1 MFKEH
6 INLILPDE
14 EKAILKAEFDQLE
27 TIEQKY
33 IFWKERFD
41 YDYSFKDRLDGYS
54 ISDFLIIPK
63 DTTETLELNKRAYSD
78 NYQEN
83 SNSDYSPTKKKSDF
97 IESMQNSKDKQT
109 RIDYEIKEI
118 DEFIFRSKYPVQNS
132 NGMFGRNHIR
142 RIDPIFFEGYE
153 DYLLEKKDFDWGEK
167 LMHVNSIATKL
178 LGIEWAKYRDFVKN
192 YLKPEKKQN
201 DLKLNGEQKFLVLH
215 YLEFGKEIEKNTK
228 RSKLFEFFIDEL
240 SFNSIRPM
248 FSDIT
253 QFETEDNLNTVIDLF
268 RLLNLNSLA
277 REIEEKLPKKNK
289 AK

>member
-1 MFKEH
+1 MFKEYS
-6 INLILPDE
+6 NLILPDE

-27 TIEQKY
+27 TIDQKY
-33 IFWKERFD
+33 KFWEERFD
-41 YDYSFKDRLDGYS
+41 YDYSFKDRLDQYS

-63 DTTETLELNKRAYSD
+63 DTTETKELNKRAFTDCHLAD
-78 NYQEN
+78 NIEN
-83 SNSDYSPTKKKSDF
+83 SPAKSKADF
-97 IESMQNSKDKQT
+97 IESMKASKNKET
-109 RIDYEIKEI
+109 RVEYELHSID
-118 DEFIFRSKYPVQNS
+118 DFIFRSKYPMQIS
-132 NGMFGRNHIR
+132 KGLFGRNQIR
-142 RIDPIFFEGYE
+142 SYDPIFFEGYE
-153 DYLLEKKDFDWGEK
+153 EYLLEKKDFDWGEK

-215 YLEFGKEIEKNTK
+215 YLEVGKEIEKNTK

-240 SFNSIRPM
+240 SYNSIRPM

-289 AK
+289 PK